1 MLRRQADASDAGEA
15 GPEIEGAIEGARG
28 RGQPL
33 DRGVQAQMEQAF
45 GADFGGVR
53 VHTGAQAD
61 TLNRALSARAFTTGQ
76 DIFFRD
82 GEYRPG
88 SSSGQELLAH
98 ELTHVVQQSGGVQ
111 TKLTVGPPND
121 IYEQEADQVAS
132 SVVRKLQRQADDEDE
147 KPLMTKRDAGANAG
161 AGRVQANSEEDM
173 LGNICGPGC
182 GCAACSGGQASIQRK
197 PFERPA
203 GNTDEQTVE
212 PLTRY
217 GMHLGY
223 QANLAPASAP
233 VANTASNAG
242 SPPIRRQLGRGGRAA
257 VGALAGGALGAG
269 VGALVGGPVGAGVG
283 ALVGAGLGALVGAL
297 TAPNGPPAPVA
308 GNARTVDVQPVFFK
322 SSAADAAPTGGSW
335 AGRLAQSNTIWGKL
349 GVTFNALATVTLVDA
364 ARKTAGADL
373 AEYHNVRAA
382 RNGAGVEVF
391 MVDNDINFLG
401 GGGTVQGGTA
411 NAQIVLSDRG
421 TSNTLLA
428 HELGHVLGLGHPPG
442 GGDANTIMTPTGSH
456 SAANPT
462 RNTIGNYNRIT
473 WPAPGAATNITPD
486 P

>member
-1 MLRRQADASDAGEA
+1 
-15 GPEIEGAIEGARG
+15 
-28 RGQPL
+28 
-33 DRGVQAQMEQAF
+33 
-45 GADFGGVR
+45 
-53 VHTGAQAD
+53 
-61 TLNRALSARAFTTGQ
+61 
-76 DIFFRD
+76 
-82 GEYRPG
+82 
-88 SSSGQELLAH
+88 
-98 ELTHVVQQSGGVQ
+98 
-111 TKLTVGPPND
+111 
-121 IYEQEADQVAS
+121 
-132 SVVRKLQRQADDEDE
+132 
-147 KPLMTKRDAGANAG
+147 
-161 AGRVQANSEEDM
+161 M
-173 LGNICGPGC
+173 LGNICGPRC
-182 GCAACSGGQASIQRK
+182 GCAACSGGQTSIQRR

-203 GNTDEQTVE
+203 GNSDEHE
-212 PLTRY
+212 LELATRPAR
-217 GMHLGY
+217 HLEHHAGLV
-223 QANLAPASAP
+223 QSSAP
-233 VANTASNAG
+233 LANAASSAG
-242 SPPIRRQLGRGGRAA
+242 SPAVQRQLGRGGRAA
-257 VGALAGGALGAG
+257 VGALAGGAVGAG

-335 AGRLAQSNTIWGKL
+335 AGRFAQSNTIWGKL

-364 ARKTAGADL
+364 ARKTAGNDIT
-373 AEYHNVRAA
+373 EYNNIRAA

-401 GGGTVQGGTA
+401 GGGTIQGGTA

-442 GGDANTIMTPTGSH
+442 GADANTIMTPTGSH